1 MPCNFSTN
9 LGEMCER
16 TAFDLSP
23 KAVNLNHLPLFSL
36 RRLMSSPTINIPQA
50 SGSTSLATI
59 MDLVRSLVNDTQPG
73 ATGTPGEGQIFT
85 NNPAIS
91 PFTQPFLNSSI
102 RELYRELRNVGDP
115 VLIKDN
121 IIITGLPVVNSPTEG
136 LGNPDPTVQTYLSTS
151 GYFDGVQLWPNF
163 QLPGDLLYPV
173 QLWERATGTVDNFQP
188 MQQVQGG
195 LPGQQQ
201 STVLGKWEFRNG
213 NLNFEG
219 ATTSRDVR
227 IRYYCSLPQFF
238 SQTLD
243 FSSTY
248 VPVPDCTDAVAYM
261 TAVKYARM
269 LGSPGLA
276 DLLAESKNQMFQL
289 KNATTRRAQGID
301 YHRQPFGNSSGDI
314 NSEFTYG
321 SW

>member
-1 MPCNFSTN
+1 
-9 LGEMCER
+9 
-16 TAFDLSP
+16 
-23 KAVNLNHLPLFSL
+23 
-36 RRLMSSPTINIPQA
+36 MSSPTINIPQL
-50 SGSTSLATI
+50 SGSTSLETI
-59 MDLVRSLVNDTQPG
+59 ANLARSLVNDTQAG
-73 ATGTPGEGQIFT
+73 ATGTPGEGQILVD
-85 NNPAIS
+85 NPAIA
-91 PFTQPFLNSSI
+91 PFMQPFLNSAI
-102 RELYRELRNVGDP
+102 RKLYRMLRNVGDP

-121 IIITGLPVVNSPTEG
+121 VIITGLPVVNSPTEG
-136 LGNPDPTVQTYLSTS
+136 LGNPDPTVQTYLSTT
-151 GYFDGVQLWPNF
+151 GYFDGVQLWPNLL
-163 QLPGDLLYPV
+163 LPGDFLYPI

-227 IRYYCSLPQFF
+227 IRYYCSLAQFF

-248 VPVPDCTDAVAYM
+248 VPVPDCTDFLAYEVAVL
-261 TAVKYARM
+261 YATM
-269 LGSPGLA
+269 LGSPGLVS
-276 DLLAESKNQMFQL
+276 LQAERNDQMFQL